1 MRLFDYRTILSVAI
15 LLIVGC
21 SKTTDVDLPI
31 TSTSEEAKE
40 LYNKAWYYWD
50 QSEGM
55 KGWGLMEEALS
66 LDPDFIL
73 ANLYVPT
80 NEPNKLREHRDK
92 AKENS
97 KNGNDYEQLAVKM
110 WIAEREGRSTD
121 YINLCKE
128 LVSKY
133 PGSSRAYVI
142 LGDAYTELEDF
153 DNAIANYEK
162 ALDINSSQYLAWKG
176 LVKHQVTVGGN
187 TMLPKEKQSKKLAL
201 KYANGLVKTRSD
213 APYSYQIKGN
223 IERQYSD
230 MEAARVQY
238 KKMIEVAEKTKST
251 SLGAGYNLVAHT
263 YLFSGDYKNSRENYE
278 MASSRSPS
286 KYAKISYGE
295 FGVWSYLYENDYDGA
310 IKALD
315 ALDKKVDDQNFSESE
330 VLNYKARNQ
339 FSKFIAHSYN
349 QNKSDAYDAMQ
360 ANWSLRQKRLSL
372 DESEDEVSK
381 RNYETFNAWVESWY
395 YVLFAEYDEAQ
406 KSLERLYSLVKDLQS
421 PGALDR
427 YNSLS
432 GMVSLSRGDP
442 KKAVSYFENIEKE
455 NNVYFA
461 YFKALALEAV
471 GENEKAQEIFSFL
484 ANWNFQGWA
493 PALVRGL
500 AKIKLMDNNKN

>member
-21 SKTTDVDLPI
+21 SKSTDVDLPI
-31 TSTSEEAKE
+31 TSTSEEAKK
-40 LYNKAWYYWD
+40 LYKEAWYYWD
-50 QSEGM
+50 QGEGI

-66 LDPDFIL
+66 IDPDFIL

-80 NEPNKLREHRDK
+80 NDPNKWREHRDR

-97 KNGNDYEQLAVKM
+97 KNGNDYEKLAVKM
-110 WIAEREGRSTD
+110 GIAGREGRSTD

-133 PGSSRAYVI
+133 PSSSRAYVI

-162 ALDINSSQYLAWKG
+162 ALDINSSQYLAWTN

-187 TMLPKEKQSKKLAL
+187 KMLPKNKQSKKLAL
-201 KYANGLVKTRSD
+201 KYANGLVKTRPD
-213 APYSYQIKGN
+213 APFSYQIKGN

-238 KKMIEVAEKTKST
+238 NKMIEVAERTEST

-263 YLFSGDYKNSRENYE
+263 YLFSGDYQKSRENYE
-278 MASSRSPS
+278 MAASRSPS
-286 KYAKISYGE
+286 KYSKISYGE

-310 IKALD
+310 VKALD
-315 ALDKKVDDQNFSESE
+315 KLDQKVDDQNFSESE
-330 VLNYKARNQ
+330 VLNYKASNQ
-339 FSKFIAHSYN
+339 FTKFIAHSYN
-349 QNKSDAYDAMQ
+349 QNKSGAYDALQ
-360 ANWSLRQKRLSL
+360 ANWSLRQERLSL
-372 DESEDEVSK
+372 NKSEDEVSQ
-381 RNYETFNAWVESWY
+381 RNYETFNAWTESWY
-395 YVLFAEYDEAQ
+395 YVLFAEYSEAQ
-406 KSLERLYSLVKDLQS
+406 KSLEKLYTIVKDLQS
-421 PGALDR
+421 PGALDG

-432 GMVSLSRGDP
+432 GMVSLFSGDP

-471 GENEKAQEIFSFL
+471 GENEKAQEIFRFL
-484 ANWNFQGWA
+484 ANWNFQGWE

-500 AKIKLMDNNKN
+500 AKDKVNG

>member
-1 MRLFDYRTILSVAI
+1 MKLFNCKIILPLAF

-21 SKTTDVDLPI
+21 SKSTDVDFPI
-31 TSTSEEAKE
+31 TSSSEAAKE
-40 LYNKAWYYWD
+40 LYKKAWYYWD
-50 QSEGM
+50 QGDGL
-55 KGWGLMEEALS
+55 KGWELMEEALS

-80 NEPNKLREHRDK
+80 TDPNKWKEYKDR

-97 KNGNDYEQLAVKM
+97 KNGNDYEKLAVKM
-110 WIAEREGRSTD
+110 WVAGRESRSMD

-133 PGSSRAYVI
+133 PSSSQSYVM
-142 LGDAYTELEDF
+142 LGDAYTGVKDF

-162 ALDINSSQYLAWKG
+162 ALDINSSQYLAWTG

-187 TMLPKEKQSKKLAL
+187 TMLPKNKQSKKLAL
-201 KYANGLVKTRSD
+201 KYANGLVKTRPE
-213 APYSYQIKGN
+213 APFSYQIKGN

-238 KKMIEVAEKTKST
+238 EKMIEVAEKTKST

-263 YLFSGDYKNSRENYE
+263 YLFSGDYQKSRENYE
-278 MASSRSPS
+278 MAASRSPS
-286 KYAKISYGE
+286 KYSKISYGE

-310 IKALD
+310 VKALD
-315 ALDKKVDDQNFSESE
+315 KLDQKVDDQNFSESE
-330 VLNYKARNQ
+330 VLNYKANNQ
-339 FSKFIAHSYN
+339 FTKFIAHSYN
-349 QNKSDAYDAMQ
+349 QNKSGAYDALQ
-360 ANWSLRQKRLSL
+360 ANWRLREERLSL
-372 DESEDEVSK
+372 DESEDLVSR
-381 RNYETFNAWVESWY
+381 RNYDTFNAWMESWY
-395 YVLFAEYDEAQ
+395 YILFAEYDKAQ
-406 KSLERLYSLVKDLQS
+406 KSLGRLYALVKDLQS
-421 PGALDR
+421 PGSLDG

-432 GMVSLSRGDP
+432 GMVSLFSGDP

-461 YFKALALEAV
+461 YFKALALEGV
-471 GENEKAQEIFSFL
+471 GENEKAQEIFTFL
-484 ANWNFQGWA
+484 ANWNFQGWK

-500 AKIKLMDNNKN
+500 AKDKVNG

>member
-1 MRLFDYRTILSVAI
+1 MRLFDYRTILSVVI

-21 SKTTDVDLPI
+21 SKSTDVDLPI

-40 LYNKAWYYWD
+40 LYKEAWYYWD
-50 QSEGM
+50 QGEGM

-73 ANLYVPT
+73 ANLYVPA
-80 NEPNKLREHRDK
+80 NDPNKWREHKDR

-97 KNGNDYEQLAVKM
+97 KNGNDYEKLAVKM

-133 PGSSRAYVI
+133 PSSSRAYVI

-162 ALDINSSQYLAWKG
+162 ALDINPSQYLAWKG
-176 LVKHQVTVGGN
+176 LVEHQVTVGGN

-278 MASSRSPS
+278 MAS
-286 KYAKISYGE
+286 
-295 FGVWSYLYENDYDGA
+295 
-310 IKALD
+310 
-315 ALDKKVDDQNFSESE
+315 
-330 VLNYKARNQ
+330 
-339 FSKFIAHSYN
+339 
-349 QNKSDAYDAMQ
+349 
-360 ANWSLRQKRLSL
+360 
-372 DESEDEVSK
+372 
-381 RNYETFNAWVESWY
+381 
-395 YVLFAEYDEAQ
+395 
-406 KSLERLYSLVKDLQS
+406 
-421 PGALDR
+421 
-427 YNSLS
+427 
-432 GMVSLSRGDP
+432 
-442 KKAVSYFENIEKE
+442 VSYTHLTLPPIYS
-455 NNVYFA
+455 V
-461 YFKALALEAV
+461 
-471 GENEKAQEIFSFL
+471 
-484 ANWNFQGWA
+484 
-493 PALVRGL
+493 
-500 AKIKLMDNNKN
+500 

>member
-1 MRLFDYRTILSVAI
+1 MKLFDYRTILSVAI

-31 TSTSEEAKE
+31 TSTSEEAKK

-50 QSEGM
+50 QGEGL
-55 KGWGLMEEALS
+55 KGWGLMEEVLT
-66 LDPDFIL
+66 LDPNFIL
-73 ANLYVPT
+73 ANLYVPA
-80 NEPNKLREHRDK
+80 NEPNKRREHRDK

-110 WIAEREGRSTD
+110 WVAEREGRSTD

-142 LGDAYTELEDF
+142 LGDAYTGLEDF
-153 DNAIANYEK
+153 DNAIANYDK
-162 ALDINSSQYLAWKG
+162 ALDINSNQYLAWSG

-187 TMLPKEKQSKKLAL
+187 TMLPKDKQSKKLAL
-201 KYANGLVKTRSD
+201 KYANGLVKARPD
-213 APYSYQIKGN
+213 APFSYQIKGN
-223 IERQYSD
+223 IERQYND

-238 KKMIEVAEKTKST
+238 KKMIEVAEKTNST

-263 YLFSGDYKNSRENYE
+263 YLFSGDYKKSRENYE

-286 KYAKISYGE
+286 KYSKISYGE

-330 VLNYKARNQ
+330 VLNYKASNQ

-360 ANWSLRQKRLSL
+360 ANRNLRQKRLSL

-381 RNYETFNAWVESWY
+381 RNFETFNAWMESWY
-395 YVLFAEYDEAQ
+395 YVLFAEYGEAQ

-421 PGALDR
+421 PGALDG

-432 GMVSLSRGDP
+432 GMVSLFRGDP
-442 KKAVSYFENIEKE
+442 KNAVSYFENIEKE

-500 AKIKLMDNNKN
+500 AKEKVNG

>member
-40 LYNKAWYYWD
+40 LYNKAWYFWD
-50 QSEGM
+50 QSEAM
-55 KGWGLMEEALS
+55 KGWGLMEEALT

-73 ANLYVPT
+73 ANLHVPA
-80 NEPNKLREHRDK
+80 NEPNKLREYRDR

-110 WIAEREGRSTD
+110 WIAERENRSTD

-133 PGSSRAYVI
+133 PSSSRAYVI

-162 ALDINSSQYLAWKG
+162 ALAINSSQYLAWNG

-349 QNKSDAYDAMQ
+349 QNKSDAYDALQ
-360 ANWSLRQKRLSL
+360 A
-372 DESEDEVSK
+372 
-381 RNYETFNAWVESWY
+381 
-395 YVLFAEYDEAQ
+395 
-406 KSLERLYSLVKDLQS
+406 
-421 PGALDR
+421 
-427 YNSLS
+427 
-432 GMVSLSRGDP
+432 
-442 KKAVSYFENIEKE
+442 
-455 NNVYFA
+455 
-461 YFKALALEAV
+461 
-471 GENEKAQEIFSFL
+471 
-484 ANWNFQGWA
+484 
-493 PALVRGL
+493 
-500 AKIKLMDNNKN
+500 